1 MRPPLRCAPRWRD
14 VTQVT
19 VAARV
24 VAGVLAAALLWAGAA
39 KAVSRDA
46 TADAFGSLGLRWPGP
61 LSVLVPAAEA
71 GCAVALIVVP
81 VGGATAA
88 LFLLVA
94 FTAVLVSVIRRGVPV
109 GCACFGAVSADPDR
123 PVAWGSVARNAG
135 LIALALFVVAVG
147 PGLI

>member
-1 MRPPLRCAPRWRD
+1 
-14 VTQVT
+14 VT

-24 VAGVLAAALLWAGAA
+24 VAGVLAVALLWAAAA
-39 KAVSRDA
+39 KAVARDA
-46 TADAFGSLGLRWPGP
+46 TADAFGSLGLRWPAQ
-61 LSVLVPAAEA
+61 LSILVPLAELACAA
-71 GCAVALIVVP
+71 GLIAAPVV
-81 VGGATAA
+81 GATAA

-109 GCACFGAVSADPDR
+109 GCACFGAVSAEPDR
-123 PVAWGSVARNAG
+123 PVGWGSVARNGA